1 MTSEYATMLQ
11 KVETSGMV
19 EPALESCNFH
29 VKWTN
34 RYLFA
39 ALDSLYSDIDSVYRS
54 CSMPFHCL

>member
-1 MTSEYATMLQ
+1 MLQ